1 MAKNK
6 FIDATLRFKDK
17 FTGNLQIAIEQL
29 NKQQKTINKVA
40 GKITKTGKEFTKA
53 GKSLTK
59 NVTAPVIGL
68 GVAAVKTA
76 ADFEKGMSNVQAV
89 AGATSGE
96 MDLLRDKA
104 KEMGA
109 KTKFSASESADAFSY
124 MAMAGWKTKEMLDGI
139 EGIMYLAGATGE
151 DLALTSDIVTD
162 ALTAFGL
169 KASDTNRFVNV
180 LAQTANASNTS
191 VSLMGETFKY
201 VAPVAGALGYSIE
214 DASVAIGLMANSGIK
229 ASNAGTALRSILT
242 NMSKPGKSAKEA
254 MEKLGL
260 SLTDASGNMK
270 PLNTLMTEMRG
281 KFAGLSEA
289 QKAQYAASLAGKT
302 GMSGL
307 LAIVNSSQKDFDS
320 LTASINNSAGAAEKM
335 YNVANDNLN
344 GKLTILKSTV
354 ESVAI
359 SFGDRLTPY
368 VGKLSDYAQKLAD
381 KINGLSDEQIDLIV
395 KIAGV
400 AAAVGPVLLIVG
412 KMLTVGAKLYRG
424 MKKIGAY
431 IYGFT
436 RIKEYFGAFG
446 TILKLLPMKFYLI
459 LGAVVAV
466 AAAAILIYK
475 NWDKIKAL
483 FGKIGAGI
491 KNFVNVSIEKFKIMA
506 GKFSEFVAFSKAKG
520 TYLGAIFQNI
530 GNYVNGVKQTF
541 KGLITFVKGVFTGD
555 WKSAWEGVKSIFS
568 GIFGTLGAVVKAPIN
583 GVIGIINS
591 AIGHINKI
599 KITVPKWV
607 PETGGKTFGGNIPKI
622 PLLYQGTNYFSGGR
636 AFIHDQGAEIVDL
649 PRGTRVIPHDKS
661 IQTAYKQGMS
671 QGSKV
676 IQINKIADTVVVRSD
691 DDIDRIA
698 EKLAEKLKEA
708 DENGGGNPE
717 AA

>member
-6 FIDATLRFKDK
+6 YIDATLRFRDDM
-17 FTGNLQIAIEQL
+17 TGKLGVSIKKLEAQE
-29 NKQQKTINKVA
+29 KTLKKVA
-40 GKITKTGKEFTKA
+40 GKITKTGKKFTKA

-59 NVTAPVIGL
+59 NVTVPVIGL

-96 MDLLRDKA
+96 MDLLREKA

-151 DLALTSDIVTD
+151 DLAQTSDIVTD

-381 KINGLSDEQIDLIV
+381 KINGLSDEQVDLIV

-412 KMLTVGAKLYRG
+412 KAMTKGAKMIKG
-424 MKKIGAY
+424 IKKITNAMKLAKVAIGALNP
-431 IYGFT
+431 T
-436 RIKEYFGAFG
+436 V
-446 TILKLLPMKFYLI
+446 LI
-459 LGAVVAV
+459 VIGVVAALAV
-466 AAAAILIYK
+466 AAVVVYK
-475 NWDKIKAL
+475 NWDKIKKFFSGL
-483 FGKIGAGI
+483 GATL
-491 KNFVNVSIEKFKIMA
+491 KIMA
-506 GKFSEFVAFSKAKG
+506 GKFSEFVASSKVKG

-541 KGLITFVKGVFTGD
+541 KGIITFVKGVFTGD
-555 WKSAWEGVKSIFS
+555 WKSAWEGVKNIFK
-568 GIFGTLGAVVKAPIN
+568 GVFGTLGAVVKAPIN

-591 AIGHINKI
+591 AIGHINKV
-599 KITVPKWV
+599 KIDVPEWV
-607 PETGGKTFGGNIPKI
+607 PVIGGKTFGSNIPKI
-622 PLLYQGTNYFSGGR
+622 PLLYKGTNYFTGGR

-698 EKLAEKLKEA
+698 EKLAEKLEEA

>member
-6 FIDATLRFKDK
+6 FIDATLRFHDEM
-17 FTGNLQIAIEQL
+17 TGKLGASIKQL
-29 NKQQKTINKVA
+29 EAQQKTLNKVA
-40 GKITKTGKEFTKA
+40 GKMTKTGKEFTKA

-89 AGATSGE
+89 AGATAGE
-96 MDLLRDKA
+96 MDLLREKA

-381 KINGLSDEQIDLIV
+381 KINGLSDEQVDLIV

-400 AAAVGPVLLIVG
+400 AAAVGPMLLVAG
-412 KMLTVGAKLYRG
+412 KMLTTGSKILKGTKKVIGIFKGAKAALG
-424 MKKIGAY
+424 LMNP
-431 IYGFT
+431 T
-436 RIKEYFGAFG
+436 V
-446 TILKLLPMKFYLI
+446 LI
-459 LGAVVAV
+459 VVGVMAALIAVGVLV
-466 AAAAILIYK
+466 YK
-475 NWDKIKAL
+475 NWDKIKKFFL
-483 FGKIGAGI
+483 GLGDTIKTMGGKF
-491 KNFVNVSIEKFKIMA
+491 KEFVNSAKE
-506 GKFSEFVAFSKAKG
+506 KG
-520 TYLGAIFQNI
+520 TILGSAFQNI
-530 GNYVNGVKQTF
+530 GNIVDGLKKIFGGV
-541 KGLITFVKGVFTGD
+541 ITFVKGVFTGD
-555 WKSAWEGVKSIFS
+555 WKSAWEGVKGIFS

-591 AIGHINKI
+591 AIENINGISVKI
-599 KITVPKWV
+599 PKWV
-607 PETGGKTFGGNIPKI
+607 PEIGGKTFGPKFPKI
-622 PLLYQGTNYFSGGR
+622 PLLYKGTNYFSGGR
-636 AFIHDQGAEIVDL
+636 AFIHDKGAEIVDL

-661 IQTAYKQGMS
+661 IQTAYRQGMS

>member
-1 MAKNK
+1 MEA
-6 FIDATLRFKDK
+6 
-17 FTGNLQIAIEQL
+17 
-29 NKQQKTINKVA
+29 QQKAVNKVA
-40 GKITKTGKEFTKA
+40 GKISKT

-59 NVTAPVIGL
+59 TGKTLTTTVTAPIVGL

-76 ADFEKGMSNVQAV
+76 ADFEAGMSNVQAI
-89 AGATSGE
+89 AGATSKE
-96 MDLLRDKA
+96 MDLLGAKA

-109 KTKFSASESADAFSY
+109 KTKFSASDSADAFSY
-124 MAMAGWKTKEMLDGI
+124 MAMAGWKTKDMLDGI

-169 KASDTNRFVNV
+169 KASDTNRFVDV
-180 LAQTANASNTS
+180 LAQTANSSNTS

-307 LAIVNSSQKDFDS
+307 LAIVNSSQADFDN

-381 KINGLSDEQIDLIV
+381 KINGLNDKQVDLIV

-412 KMLTVGAKLYRG
+412 KAMTTGAKMIKGIKDITDAMELAKG
-424 MKKIGAY
+424 AIGALNP
-431 IYGFT
+431 T
-436 RIKEYFGAFG
+436 V
-446 TILKLLPMKFYLI
+446 LI
-459 LGAVVAV
+459 VIGVVAALAV
-466 AAAAILIYK
+466 AAVVVYK
-475 NWDKIKAL
+475 NWDKIKKFFSGL
-483 FGKIGAGI
+483 GATL
-491 KNFVNVSIEKFKIMA
+491 KIMA
-506 GKFSEFVAFSKAKG
+506 GKFSEFVASSKAKG
-520 TYLGAIFQNI
+520 THLGVIFQNI
-530 GNYVNGVKQTF
+530 GNIVSGLKGTF
-541 KGLITFVKGVFTGD
+541 NGLITFVKGVFTGN
-555 WKSAWEGVKSIFS
+555 WKSAWEGVKNIFK
-568 GIFGTLGAVVKAPIN
+568 GVFGTLGAVVKAPIN

-599 KITVPKWV
+599 KITVPEWV
-607 PETGGKTFGGNIPKI
+607 PSIGGKTFGGNIPKI
-622 PLLYQGTNYFSGGR
+622 PLLYKGTDYFSGGR
-636 AFIHDQGAEIVDL
+636 AFIHDKGAEIVDL

-661 IQTAYKQGMS
+661 IKTAYMQGKA
-671 QGSKV
+671 QGGRIV
-676 IQINKIADTVVVRSD
+676 NINKLADTLVIRSD
-691 DDIDRIA
+691 DDIDAIA
-698 EKLAEKLKEA
+698 EKIAQKLKDTA
-708 DENGGGNPE
+708 DNTGDFDKT
-717 AA
+717 A

>member
-68 GVAAVKTA
+68 GVATVKTA

-96 MDLLRDKA
+96 MDLLREKA

-381 KINGLSDEQIDLIV
+381 KINGLSDEQVDLIV

-412 KMLTVGAKLYRG
+412 KAMTKGAKMIKG
-424 MKKIGAY
+424 IKKITNAMKLAKVAIGALNP
-431 IYGFT
+431 T
-436 RIKEYFGAFG
+436 V
-446 TILKLLPMKFYLI
+446 LI
-459 LGAVVAV
+459 VIGVVAALAV
-466 AAAAILIYK
+466 AAVVVYK
-475 NWDKIKAL
+475 NWDKIKKFFSGL
-483 FGKIGAGI
+483 GATL
-491 KNFVNVSIEKFKIMA
+491 KIMA

-591 AIGHINKI
+591 AIGHINKV
-599 KITVPKWV
+599 KIDVPEWV
-607 PETGGKTFGGNIPKI
+607 PVIGGKTFGGNIPKI
-622 PLLYQGTNYFSGGR
+622 PLLYKGTNYFSGGR